1 MQLSYLIGTDQEIDQ
16 IHEMTVKILSEVGA
30 TFHSDEAVELFKK
43 HGAKVDGQTVY
54 ISRAMLD
61 EALKTVPGSY
71 DLYDRDGGHITVG
84 GGAPMVYES
93 CYGPIYVRQ
102 GDKYEQSNH
111 EHLVNFHKLNET
123 SKVIDMS
130 NPYVLDF
137 QYVEPDKRQ
146 QYALGVALK
155 YCKKPM
161 DGIVLGGE
169 KVVAECLE
177 AMQQFYGTTDKTILT
192 GMACTVGPMQMA
204 QDMCE
209 AVKVLSAAGQAMLF
223 VSGVTL
229 GASGP
234 QTMAGAYTLGNAM
247 VLAGIVYSQLVRPGA
262 PVLYCTRFSS
272 NDMRHLA
279 PAYGGIEA
287 MWACATTE
295 RMARFYG
302 LPYQTGVSNTESKVL
317 DIQCGAE
324 TFMNILSAH
333 LLHADLLPMA
343 CGLLDSMNSIGYEKF
358 IWDEECVLK
367 CKHLME
373 GYEVSDTTFRF
384 DEIKEKGTM
393 GNYLGRVLPIY
404 RKEFFEP
411 KYDIRDPHNSWFA
424 NECPI
429 AEERLTPVWKK
440 RIEEYT
446 EPDLDEDRKA
456 ILRRLL
462 PEEYHPI
469 I

>member
-1 MQLSYLIGTDQEIDQ
+1 MS
-16 IHEMTVKILSEVGA
+16 VKILEEVGA
-30 TFHSDEAVELFKK
+30 TFHSDYAVDLFKK

-54 ISRAMLD
+54 ISREML
-61 EALKTVPGSY
+61 ENAIKTVPKSY
-71 DLYDRDGGHITVG
+71 DLYNRDGDFITIG
-84 GGAPMVYES
+84 GGRTVYEA

-102 GDKYEQSNH
+102 GDKLEPSTH

-123 SKVIDMS
+123 SKVIDIS
-130 NPYVLDF
+130 DPYVLDVS
-137 QYVEPDKRQ
+137 YVDPKVRQ

-155 YCKKPM
+155 YCKKPL

-169 KVVAECLE
+169 QTVRDCLE
-177 AMQQFYGTTDKTILT
+177 AMQQFYGTKEKTILT

-204 QDMCE
+204 EDMCE
-209 AVKVLSAAGQAMLF
+209 AVKVLSAANQAVLF

-234 QTMAGAYTLGNAM
+234 QTMAGAYTIGNAM

-262 PVLYCTRFSS
+262 PILYCTRFAG
-272 NDMRHLA
+272 NDMRHMA

-302 LPYQTGVSNTESKVL
+302 FPFQTGVSNTESKVL
-317 DIQCGAE
+317 DIQAGAE
-324 TFMNILSAH
+324 SFMNILNAH
-333 LLHADLLPMA
+333 LLNADLLPMA

-358 IWDEECVLK
+358 MWDEDTVLK

-373 GYEVSDTTFRF
+373 GYEVSEKTFRF
-384 DEIKEKGTM
+384 DEIKKKGTM
-393 GNYLGRVLPIY
+393 GNYIGRVLPIY
-404 RKEFFEP
+404 RKEFYEP
-411 KYDIRDPHNSWFA
+411 QYDVRDPHNSWLA
-424 NECPI
+424 NGCPV
-429 AEERLTPVWKK
+429 ATDKLTDAWKK
-440 RIEEYT
+440 RIEEYV
-446 EPDLDEDRKA
+446 EPDLDADRKE

-462 PEEYHPI
+462 PETYHNI